1 MTPKEALKEI
11 KDYFNL
17 DMLPYSEQRL
27 LSILEML
34 YTQKIVTKDIIK
46 IKKVYVY
53 NEKEKQHDENRLDLI
68 EEAQR
73 IAYMYGTTL
82 QEMKSKR
89 RYPNI
94 VGARAHFCR
103 YARLHSDI
111 TLSSLGRFL
120 HRDHT
125 SIMHLIYNSK
135 HKCIIEPLPRKIKRS

>member
-34 YTQKIVTKDIIK
+34 EKTKTITK

-53 NEKEKQHDENRLDLI
+53 SEKEKHHDENRLDLI

-73 IAYMYGTTL
+73 VAYMYGTTL